1 MMNSVNDYNTG
12 IITWH
17 TCYGTF
23 RIPCS
28 MLWLERGL
36 HCLHMELSNLC
47 PPPGDTQAEE
57 AP

>member
-1 MMNSVNDYNTG
+1 MAYMTG
-12 IITWH
+12 TS
-17 TCYGTF
+17 TQDTGTS